1 MQLEGAHMANI
12 FDTNDAHAPADDQYG
27 SFSIDDDIVIYDI
40 ENPTRWIQSDTTVTI
55 ADSA

>member
-1 MQLEGAHMANI
+1 MQLEGTHMANTS
-12 FDTNDAHAPADDQYG
+12 DTFDAHAPTDEQYG
-27 SFSIDDDIVIYDI
+27 SFRAGDDFVIYDV